1 MLGTLAQ
8 RGLLGYGQTLPGVD
22 GARRVSP
29 LAESVLAAQE
39 QGRARE
45 ALAAE
50 QFGLTEAQRQQQ
62 LASALAG
69 EARAIDTAAL
79 QPFEQARMLAG
90 ARTELAQQTAGRAA
104 EAGLAGLR
112 LQQQYDVDALRAQ
125 AGGYGLLSEA
135 ARGAIGAPTQPGN
148 VPMSQ
153 SVIDKIAE
161 QVAKQI
167 GKQDGL
173 FGFYG

>member
-8 RGLLGYGQTLPGVD
+8 RGLLGYGQTMPTVG
-22 GARRVSP
+22 GERRVSP
-29 LAESVLAAQE
+29 LAESVLSAQE
-39 QGRARE
+39 VARAQE
-45 ALAAE
+45 ALEA
-50 QFGLTEAQRQQQ
+50 QRFGLTEAQR
-62 LASALAG
+62 LANLATGLTG

-79 QPFEQARMLAG
+79 KPFEQARMLSD
-90 ARTELAQQTAGRAA
+90 ARTQLAQQTAGRAA
-104 EAGLAGLR
+104 EAGIAGLR

-135 ARGAIGAPTQPGN
+135 ARGVIGAPTQPGN

-167 GKQDGL
+167 GKQNGL